1 MTPARKPVSVLVVED
16 NMADAELLIDG
27 LRAASTEVCVHH
39 ACDGGEA
46 LAFLRARDCSDELP
60 DLVLMDL
67 NLPRVSGLE
76 ALDQLRGEPTL
87 CRIPVLIL
95 TTSKSQREIN
105 RSYELGAA
113 AVLNKPMR
121 LADHREMIEAIDA
134 FWLQQV
140 KLPREGL

>member
-1 MTPARKPVSVLVVED
+1 MTPARKPISILVVED
-16 NMADAELLIDG
+16 NLADAELLIDG
-27 LRAASTEVCVHH
+27 LRAKSNEVRVHH
-39 ACDGGEA
+39 LRDGTEA
-46 LAFLRARDCSDELP
+46 LAFLHAHNKADELP

-67 NLPRVSGLE
+67 NLPRLSGLD
-76 ALDQLRGEPTL
+76 ALGVLRADATL
-87 CRIPVLIL
+87 RRIPVLIL

-121 LADHREMIEAIDA
+121 LADHREMIDAIDA
-134 FWLQQV
+134 FWLRQV